1 MKEHTM
7 SKSVIDAQALVEQF
21 SAASAKQGEA
31 LRKAV
36 GEATLKGL
44 QGRELTLKNI
54 KDVVKSVTAAAT
66 KGAAANPAS
75 AIDVEAMLTKAFA
88 GMDTALLQAVEA
100 NRRALGQLMEQGAS
114 LREGQLKKALA
125 DVEKME
131 DMLFATI
138 DKAMQGVPTPMQTA
152 WAHVLDAGKAA
163 GTGTGNKAAATV
175 AQLTEQARAG
185 LREGRAAG
193 MTAAQALLD
202 SYGALVSGVLI
213 GMGEG
218 MQGQAS
224 AAPSAKP
231 RARRARQG

>member
-1 MKEHTM
+1 M
-7 SKSVIDAQALVEQF
+7 SKSIIDAQALVEQF

-54 KDVVKSVTAAAT
+54 KDVLKGVTAAAT

-75 AIDVEAMLTKAFA
+75 APDVEAMLSKALA
-88 GMDTALLQAVEA
+88 GMDAALLQAVEA
-100 NRRALGQLMEQGAS
+100 NRRALGQLVDQGAS

-131 DMLFATI
+131 DMLFSTI
-138 DKAMQGVPTPMQTA
+138 DKAVQGVPAPMQTA
-152 WAHVLDAGKAA
+152 WSHVLDAGKAA
-163 GTGTGNKAAATV
+163 GTGTGDKAAATV
-175 AQLTEQARAG
+175 AELTEQARAG
-185 LREGRAAG
+185 LLNLREGRATG
-193 MTAAQALLD
+193 MKAAQALLD

-213 GMGEG
+213 GMSEG
-218 MQGQAS
+218 LQGQAA

-231 RARRARQG
+231 RAKRARQG